1 MLALTGST
9 ADGWMPSH
17 AFLGLDR
24 LSEAVARIDD
34 AATESG
40 RDPARLRKIY
50 NISGLIGSDS
60 DQPFQG
66 TVPQWTDQLASLVTD
81 HGMNGF
87 VFWPAD
93 DHENQLARFGEEV
106 VPAVRAALA

>member
-1 MLALTGST
+1 
-9 ADGWMPSH
+9 MPSH

-24 LSEAVARIDD
+24 LADAVTRIDD
-34 AATESG
+34 AATAVG
-40 RDPARLRKIY
+40 RDPAGLRKIY
-50 NISGLIGSDS
+50 NISGLVGRES

-66 TVPQWTDQLASLVTD
+66 SVQQWTDQLTALVTE

-93 DHENQLARFGEEV
+93 DHENQMARFAEEV
-106 VPAVRAALA
+106 VPAVRAALD